1 MGRLA
6 PHESD
11 NGREWA
17 ALAELNGISAKCQLQ
32 VVYIAACAGQMEVHM
47 NARERCRAKRHAIR
61 EKERMIAAATGSNYR
76 TSLPASLYAAGHR
89 NTRKEAVHII
99 K

>member
-1 MGRLA
+1 MNSRQRRRA
-6 PHESD
+6 WRHERRQ
-11 NGREWA
+11 N
-17 ALAELNGISAKCQLQ
+17 
-32 VVYIAACAGQMEVHM
+32 
-47 NARERCRAKRHAIR
+47 
-61 EKERMIAAATGSNYR
+61 ERMIAAATGSNYR

>member
-1 MGRLA
+1 
-6 PHESD
+6 
-11 NGREWA
+11 
-17 ALAELNGISAKCQLQ
+17 
-32 VVYIAACAGQMEVHM
+32 M

-61 EKERMIAAATGSNYR
+61 EKERMIAAATGCNYR

-89 NTRKEAVHII
+89 NTRKEAVHIT